1 MPGRKHSEEEKEKAI
16 ALLAI
21 YDSLSEVSRMT
32 GIKISTLQTWR
43 NQHEKDEDFINLR
56 KKKKEEFVQEAWKT
70 IEAAQTLLAR
80 RIGRALTN
88 EDAIDEL
95 VAEITQQDENAL
107 PLSQEERKA
116 IYRKYSAIKVEDI
129 SKLTTVIGT
138 LYDKQALANDEPT
151 GRVDVRLEDY
161 INKVEG
167 DSDY

>member
-1 MPGRKHSEEEKEKAI
+1 MPGRKHSEEEKEKAL
-16 ALLAI
+16 ALLAT
-21 YDSLSEVSRMT
+21 YDSLSEVSRIT

-43 NQHEKDEDFINLR
+43 NKHEKDTDFINLR
-56 KKKKEEFVQEAWKT
+56 KKKKAEFVQEAWKT

-80 RIGRALTN
+80 RIGRALNN

-95 VAEITQQDENAL
+95 VEEILRQDD
-107 PLSQEERKA
+107 LSQEERKA

-167 DSDY
+167 DSEY